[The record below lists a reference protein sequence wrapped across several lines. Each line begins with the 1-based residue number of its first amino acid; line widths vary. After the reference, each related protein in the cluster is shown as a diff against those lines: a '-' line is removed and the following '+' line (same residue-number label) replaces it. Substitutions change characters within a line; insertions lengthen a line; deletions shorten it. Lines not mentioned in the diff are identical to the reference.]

1 VVDFYDQFS
10 SSSFP
15 KKLEPVFVDAVDMI
29 SNIYRHSQ
37 RIPGVSMAQ
46 ELAGEGLHQV
56 VSAVKNI
63 LKFKR
68 F

>member
-1 VVDFYDQFS
+1 
-10 SSSFP
+10 
-15 KKLEPVFVDAVDMI
+15 MI